1 MLNDFWNLVAEIWQ
15 KGISGISLN
24 EIIVCIII
32 IVGSLLLR
40 SFINLK
46 VINWVAKLAQNTK
59 SSLDDEIIE
68 SLRRPLGLIPI
79 AFGFYLITAYLPLA
93 GPVDLIATNLIKMLV
108 IFTIFSALA
117 NFATP
122 LLTLIGDTSWLTAAM
137 TTWFRRVIG
146 VIIWVIGIAMMLD
159 VWGIEI
165 GPIIAGLGLFSVA
178 VALGA
183 QDMFK
188 NIIAGIFI
196 ISENRFQ
203 PGDRIRIG
211 NGLHGT
217 VENIGFRSTQLR
229 LLDTSPV
236 FVPNTDLS
244 DAQVINHQNMQF
256 RRLHWTI
263 NVLYSTSIDQ
273 LKNICSQIQ
282 EFLEKNEDFAKNPGQ
297 QSVVNVT
304 ELGSSSI
311 DITILCYTEFV
322 SFTDFLK
329 IKQDLVFE
337 IMSAVSKNGS
347 DFAFPSRSL
356 YVENTKESGEK
367 LIDNKEEGK

>member
-1 MLNDFWNLVAEIWQ
+1 MLNDFWNLVVEIWQ

-356 YVENTKESGEK
+356 YVENTKEAGEK
-367 LIDNKEEGK
+367 LIENKEEGK

>member
-32 IVGSLLLR
+32 IVCSLLLR

-93 GPVDLIATNLIKMLV
+93 GPVDLVATNLIKMLV

-356 YVENTKESGEK
+356 YVENTKEAGEK
-367 LIDNKEEGK
+367 LIENKEEGK